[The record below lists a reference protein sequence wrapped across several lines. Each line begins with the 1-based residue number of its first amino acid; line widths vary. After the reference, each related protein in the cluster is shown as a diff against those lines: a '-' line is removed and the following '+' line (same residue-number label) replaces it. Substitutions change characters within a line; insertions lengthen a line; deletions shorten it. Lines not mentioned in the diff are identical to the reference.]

1 MPYLRIFMQFWPNR
15 RGFARIVHLE
25 HLLHVST
32 HRLHVRKYKGFFY
45 MFAFPR
51 PSDPT
56 LTIVKRFNMAF

>member
-1 MPYLRIFMQFWPNR
+1 MPYLRIFMQFWRTLERFCKNR
-15 RGFARIVHLE
+15 TKRTFWIILF
-25 HLLHVST
+25 S
-32 HRLHVRKYKGFFY
+32 RLYVRKYKGFFD